1 MNVNVNVVKIVR
13 NVMPNKAAKHR
24 KQVRRKINEWCNRY
38 GRTAKQI
45 ARWKKTHPSQSIEP
59 PKRY

>member
-1 MNVNVNVVKIVR
+1 
-13 NVMPNKAAKHR
+13 MPNKEAKHR
-24 KQVRRKINEWCNRY
+24 KQVRKQKNEWCNRY

-45 ARWKKTHPSQSIEP
+45 ARWIKNHPSQSIEQ

>member
-1 MNVNVNVVKIVR
+1 
-13 NVMPNKAAKHR
+13 MPNKEAKHR
-24 KQVRRKINEWCNRY
+24 KQVRRKKNEWCKRY

-45 ARWKKTHPSQSIEP
+45 ARWIQNHPSQSIEA

>member
-1 MNVNVNVVKIVR
+1 MIVKIV
-13 NVMPNKAAKHR
+13 NVIAVVPNKDAKHR
-24 KQVRRKINEWCNRY
+24 KQVRRKINEWLNRY

-45 ARWKKTHPSQSIEP
+45 DRWKRNHPSQSIEP